1 MKLKSLVV
9 AATSISTNVF
19 IQTASSVEGVWKGI
33 SHLLEFIN
41 SLFFGETQCQI

>member
-1 MKLKSLVV
+1 M
-9 AATSISTNVF
+9 SIPAIVF
-19 IQTASSVEGVWKGI
+19 VQTASSVEGAWKDI